1 MFHKDTTY
9 YNIHDRK
16 KTIRNVTGAYDRIAP
31 AHLLIRQRRPYA
43 PPPSPAALHNRQGR
57 LYCSPAFTARRPRY
71 SFMAMAVTLRFPCP
85 GVKAKASVTRS
96 RLVM

>member
-43 PPPSPAALHNRQGR
+43 PPPSPAALHNRQGPPKLR
-57 LYCSPAFTARRPRY
+57 HCITGKADFTATRP
-71 SFMAMAVTLRFPCP
+71 SQPEGPGTL
-85 GVKAKASVTRS
+85 S
-96 RLVM
+96 